1 MFKHKS
7 HDDWSFEPSKK
18 SIIDV
23 SLCITHCTKYL
34 TKKFSVEDR
43 TQLTTTAKS
52 CISDGQLKTLLST
65 IHQTPIIFYLSC
77 LFFEWEIHEDG
88 NGATTKKGDKDM
100 SKVYIQTESMYIL
113 YDEFP
118 LFLMLVCTKKSV
130 MHMHI
135 FIANKLMRNS
145 KVRSNYWILFQ
156 STDSTNNINKCTWFW
171 NFQYNIF
178 IYFEFLKEKIIMI
191 LYVIRFFLSSSP
203 TLSNV
208 FFFYFLT

>member
-1 MFKHKS
+1 MILWTFQ
-7 HDDWSFEPSKK
+7 K

-23 SLCITHCTKYL
+23 SLCITQYKIFD
-34 TKKFSVEDR
+34 KKTSVEDG

-52 CISDGQLKTLLST
+52 CIPDGQLKTLLST

-100 SKVYIQTESMYIL
+100 LKVYIQTESMYIL

-118 LFLMLVCTKKSV
+118 LFLILVCTKKSV

-145 KVRSNYWILFQ
+145 KLRSNYWILFQ
-156 STDSTNNINKCTWFW
+156 STARTNTSNKC
-171 NFQYNIF
+171 NE
-178 IYFEFLKEKIIMI
+178 YFEI
-191 LYVIRFFLSSSP
+191 LNTILLYILSFWMRKLP
-203 TLSNV
+203 
-208 FFFYFLT
+208 

>member
-1 MFKHKS
+1 MTIDPLNLPKEYYRRFFVHHALYKIF
-7 HDDWSFEPSKK
+7 DKK
-18 SIIDV
+18 
-23 SLCITHCTKYL
+23 T
-34 TKKFSVEDR
+34 SVEDR

-52 CISDGQLKTLLST
+52 CIADGQLKTLLST

-145 KVRSNYWILFQ
+145 KLRSNYWILFQ
-156 STDSTNNINKCTWFW
+156 STNRTKNNCTCNECFEIL
-171 NFQYNIF
+171 NTIF
-178 IYFEFLKEKIIMI
+178 LYI
-191 LYVIRFFLSSSP
+191 LSF
-203 TLSNV
+203 
-208 FFFYFLT
+208 

>member
-7 HDDWSFEPSKK
+7 HDDWSFEPSKRVL
-18 SIIDV
+18 STF
-23 SLCITHCTKYL
+23 LCASRSTKYL

-52 CISDGQLKTLLST
+52 CIADGQLKTLLST

-88 NGATTKKGDKDM
+88 NRATTKKGDKDM

-145 KVRSNYWILFQ
+145 KLRSNYWIFFQ
-156 STDSTNNINKCTWFW
+156 STNSTNNINKCTWKCLQILNTINLYIFW
-171 NFQYNIF
+171 VFERENYQY
-178 IYFEFLKEKIIMI
+178 YM
-191 LYVIRFFLSSSP
+191 
-203 TLSNV
+203 
-208 FFFYFLT
+208 

>member
-1 MFKHKS
+1 MILWTFQ
-7 HDDWSFEPSKK
+7 K

-23 SLCITHCTKYL
+23 SLCITHCTKIFD
-34 TKKFSVEDR
+34 KKTSVEDR

-52 CISDGQLKTLLST
+52 CIADGQLKTLLST

-145 KVRSNYWILFQ
+145 KLRSNYWILFQ
-156 STDSTNNINKCTWFW
+156 STARTNTTSVLKFWIQYFYIFWVFERENYHNIICN
-171 NFQYNIF
+171 
-178 IYFEFLKEKIIMI
+178 
-191 LYVIRFFLSSSP
+191 
-203 TLSNV
+203 
-208 FFFYFLT
+208 

>member
-7 HDDWSFEPSKK
+7 HDDWSFEPSKRVL
-18 SIIDV
+18 STF
-23 SLCITHCTKYL
+23 LCASRTVQKYL

-52 CISDGQLKTLLST
+52 CIADGQLKTLLST

-88 NGATTKKGDKDM
+88 NRATTKKGDKDM

-156 STDSTNNINKCTWFW
+156 STARTNTTNKCTW
-171 NFQYNIF
+171 NFEYNIF
-178 IYFEFLKEKIIMI
+178 IYFEFFNMKIINI
-191 LYVIRFFLSSSP
+191 IC
-203 TLSNV
+203 N
-208 FFFYFLT
+208 

>member
-1 MFKHKS
+1 MTIDPLNLPKEYYRRFFVHHALYKIF
-7 HDDWSFEPSKK
+7 DKK
-18 SIIDV
+18 
-23 SLCITHCTKYL
+23 T
-34 TKKFSVEDR
+34 SVEDR

-100 SKVYIQTESMYIL
+100 SKFYIQTESMYIR

-156 STDSTNNINKCTWFW
+156 STARTNTTNC
-171 NFQYNIF
+171 
-178 IYFEFLKEKIIMI
+178 FEI
-191 LYVIRFFLSSSP
+191 LNTISLYILSFRKRK
-203 TLSNV
+203 LS
-208 FFFYFLT
+208 

>member
-1 MFKHKS
+1 MTIDPLNLLKEYYRRFFVHHALYKIF
-7 HDDWSFEPSKK
+7 DKK
-18 SIIDV
+18 S
-23 SLCITHCTKYL
+23 
-34 TKKFSVEDR
+34 SVEDR

-52 CISDGQLKTLLST
+52 CIPDGQLKTLLST

-145 KVRSNYWILFQ
+145 KLRSNYWILFQ
-156 STDSTNNINKCTWFW
+156 STDSTKNINKC
-171 NFQYNIF
+171 NEC
-178 IYFEFLKEKIIMI
+178 FEI
-191 LYVIRFFLSSSP
+191 LNTISLYILS
-203 TLSNV
+203 
-208 FFFYFLT
+208 F

>member
-1 MFKHKS
+1 MILWTFQN
-7 HDDWSFEPSKK
+7 

-34 TKKFSVEDR
+34 TKKTSVEDR

-52 CISDGQLKTLLST
+52 CIADGQLKTLLST
-65 IHQTPIIFYLSC
+65 FHQTPIIFYLSC

-145 KVRSNYWILFQ
+145 KVRSNYCILFQ
-156 STDSTNNINKCTWFW
+156 CTARTNTKNTCTWIKRV
-171 NFQYNIF
+171 Q
-178 IYFEFLKEKIIMI
+178 I
-191 LYVIRFFLSSSP
+191 LLYIKPHIKRNLITKSSYV
-203 TLSNV
+203 
-208 FFFYFLT
+208 

>member
-1 MFKHKS
+1 MILWTFQ
-7 HDDWSFEPSKK
+7 K

-23 SLCITHCTKYL
+23 SLCITQYKIFD
-34 TKKFSVEDR
+34 KKTSVEDR

-52 CISDGQLKTLLST
+52 CIPDGQLKTLLST

-88 NGATTKKGDKDM
+88 NRATTKKGDKDM

-145 KVRSNYWILFQ
+145 KLRSNYWISFQ
-156 STDSTNNINKCTWFW
+156 STDSTNNINKCTWTTSVLKFW
-171 NFQYNIF
+171 IQYLYIFWVFEKENYHNI
-178 IYFEFLKEKIIMI
+178 IC
-191 LYVIRFFLSSSP
+191 
-203 TLSNV
+203 N
-208 FFFYFLT
+208 